1 MKNTR
6 VIFFADLLNAFSVC
20 KIALKPT
27 LLALYMYINLQL
39 FLFKASKE
47 WRVVTDYLERLCNN
61 VKTGTDSLVQVST
74 GQLNCF

>member
-6 VIFFADLLNAFSVC
+6 AILFADLLNAFSVC
-20 KIALKPT
+20 KIALSQLCW
-27 LLALYMYINLQL
+27 LLYKYINLQH

-47 WRVVTDYLERLCNN
+47 WRVVTDYLERLCSN

-74 GQLNCF
+74 G